1 MRWLMPSPS
10 TGIGSQASHTR
21 PLFPWDDS
29 EAGIFSPRSRPHEIP
44 LLPLIARRPMTDK
57 QPTKGPALPVSPPTR
72 DEQRPRPAG
81 APDLHLEEIE
91 EKHVPKDRN
100 IFDK

>member
-1 MRWLMPSPS
+1 
-10 TGIGSQASHTR
+10 
-21 PLFPWDDS
+21 
-29 EAGIFSPRSRPHEIP
+29 
-44 LLPLIARRPMTDK
+44 MTDE
-57 QPTKGPALPVSPPTR
+57 QPIKGPALPLSPPSR
-72 DEQRPRPAG
+72 DKQRPRPDG

>member
-1 MRWLMPSPS
+1 MM
-10 TGIGSQASHTR
+10 
-21 PLFPWDDS
+21 
-29 EAGIFSPRSRPHEIP
+29 AGRGFRELLPVP
-44 LLPLIARRPMTDK
+44 LLIWRSLMSDK
-57 QPTKGPALPVSPPTR
+57 QPPIKGPALPVSPPTR
-72 DEQRPRPAG
+72 DGAKPRQPG